1 MHNIT
6 ILNDVILAFD
16 THFTGFAD
24 GGFGT
29 ILNIVVVLDDLGADE
44 TLFEVGV
51 DDTGTLRG
59 LPACIISSGLHFH
72 LSGGDEGLQIQQR
85 IGFLN
90 QAVHATFLQ
99 T

>member
-51 DDTGTLRG
+51 DDTGALWS
-59 LPACIISSGLHFH
+59 LPAFMISPGLHFH
-72 LSGGDEGLQIQQR
+72 LSGGDEGLEVKVSR
-85 IGFLN
+85 FSS
-90 QAVHATFLQ
+90 A
-99 T
+99 